1 MSVLSIMVNQRT
13 LIVTA
18 LVSNAKLVVLAFQV
32 TRSLIQ
38 FWPLMNN
45 RVAQWK
51 VFQEKYFKIFYIARN
66 NPKEISIW

>member
-1 MSVLSIMVNQRT
+1 MVNQRT
-13 LIVTA
+13 LIVMA

-51 VFQEKYFKIFYIARN
+51 SESQEKYFKIFYIARS
-66 NPKEISIW
+66 NPKEINIW